1 MRSFSNQ
8 RDKMKYTVVGY
19 YPDNDQPW
27 AATASADTWQEAVQI
42 CSKDVASGWKVKV
55 CGVIEGDHMMVD
67 DMDETLELEGPG
79 DVD

>member
-1 MRSFSNQ
+1 
-8 RDKMKYTVVGY
+8 MKYTVVGY

-42 CSKDVASGWKVKV
+42 CSKDVASGWRVKV
-55 CGVIEGDHMMVD
+55 CGVIEGDHMMAD
-67 DMDETLELEGPG
+67 NMSETLELGGP